1 MLFFG
6 SVRFRIGL
14 GIGEAAVIG
23 KHCPVHPVIKLFLN
37 VIKIFLVMQLSLKQ
51 EINVSK

>member
-14 GIGEAAVIG
+14 GIGEAAIIG
-23 KHCPVHPVIKLFLN
+23 KHCPVHPVLKLFLTSKN
-37 VIKIFLVMQLSLKQ
+37 FPLMQLSLKQ